1 MCLPLP
7 YRVAEILED
16 GSARVTL
23 GESSEIVSLEL
34 VDDVCVGD
42 HLILHGKFALT
53 KLADDEA
60 QELLVQLEEAGA

>member
-7 YRVAEILED
+7 YRVTEILED

-53 KLADDEA
+53 KLAADEA
-60 QELLVQLEEAGA
+60 QQLLVQLEEAGA

>member
-7 YRVAEILED
+7 YRVDEILE
-16 GSARVTL
+16 GGAARVTL
-23 GESSEIVSLEL
+23 GSASEIVSLEL

-53 KLADDEA
+53 KLAADEA
-60 QELLVQLEEAGA
+60 QDLFDQLEGAGA